1 MSSKSTLEMQENVKT
16 ERQQLWVQVPQMFQG
31 IAIQLA
37 ISFIIVANRAM
48 QRNGMIE
55 DQKTGRE
62 STIDFGELAK
72 LMKMPDVV
80 ADLVA
85 LQDPKNK
92 VVTAAV
98 QSMQH
103 NIKLLG
109 HLCDAVKTAF
119 LIAFQNYNAL
129 YSDHSKDAGV
139 KEAAS
144 IDILGGLERLGV
156 SAEAMEMVNACCFR
170 HLTAQ
175 MALQRQ
181 AVYDNVKLL
190 VDMFINGTH
199 ANVTQQ
205 AIEESVLRELPQ
217 DCVTTPFM

>member
-1 MSSKSTLEMQENVKT
+1 MLFDRSLVAVGKAYESYGAACSEHRGKKARKMSSKSTLEMQENVKT

-103 NIKLLG
+103 NMWRWKAG
-109 HLCDAVKTAF
+109 DVVHCDAA
-119 LIAFQNYNAL
+119 IN
-129 YSDHSKDAGV
+129 
-139 KEAAS
+139 
-144 IDILGGLERLGV
+144 ERWR
-156 SAEAMEMVNACCFR
+156 S
-170 HLTAQ
+170 
-175 MALQRQ
+175 
-181 AVYDNVKLL
+181 
-190 VDMFINGTH
+190 
-199 ANVTQQ
+199 
-205 AIEESVLRELPQ
+205 LPI
-217 DCVTTPFM
+217 